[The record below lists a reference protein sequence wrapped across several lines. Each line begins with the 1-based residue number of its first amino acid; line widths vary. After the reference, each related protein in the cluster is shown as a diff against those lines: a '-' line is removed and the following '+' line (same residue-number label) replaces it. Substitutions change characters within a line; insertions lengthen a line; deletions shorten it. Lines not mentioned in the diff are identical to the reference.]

1 MSNKLLFL
9 VIAMAAAITITVL
22 IMTSTICVKAQ
33 SLNEVNLTKIKIG
46 QEFVIECNKEVGR
59 NPNAYLPFMASVK
72 CTNALN
78 KLKNLTDGN
87 KIYRETM
94 NVQLTLANW

>member
-1 MSNKLLFL
+1 MKVEKKGLQ
-9 VIAMAAAITITVL
+9 
-22 IMTSTICVKAQ
+22 K
-33 SLNEVNLTKIKIG
+33 
-46 QEFVIECNKEVGR
+46 EFVKECNKEVGR
-59 NPNAYLPFMASVK
+59 NLNTYLLFMASVK